1 MAFIYMECKSFG
13 VFKNFVGTLVIWYLF
28 NFVDIFKSVTNYKN
42 NSQMFEIIVHILLSL
57 SFSFFSNLRTTC
69 CLHCSTETKVHIL
82 LFNESSLLK
91 GQEILSLRKGQG
103 LRYSTFELPAK
114 VDKSQGY
121 HMLCY
126 QKFTA
131 LSKAQR

>member
-1 MAFIYMECKSFG
+1 
-13 VFKNFVGTLVIWYLF
+13 
-28 NFVDIFKSVTNYKN
+28 
-42 NSQMFEIIVHILLSL
+42 MFEIIVHIQLSL
-57 SFSFFSNLRTTC
+57 SFSFFCNLRTTC